1 MAVIWYQL
9 AIVVTL
15 ILVRLISPKH
25 LQGAALVWTALTVIN
40 LFWPPLIV
48 VQLIVIWVTYGVLT
62 RPDPPPE
69 PPKPALDRAVKIA
82 RKPQTIDLG
91 AYAAPVQPPA
101 PPPAVVPP
109 AQPIRAAPAPAVAQE
124 VPASHAGEQP
134 PRQAPPS
141 EAQAGTRWSVQQNAI
156 FDFFATGKGNAA
168 VRARA
173 GTGKTTTILEGITY
187 APESDIVLAAFNKR
201 IADEL
206 LTKLKNPAATAKT
219 LHALGFAA
227 VKTYWNGTALDKD
240 RGLTLARRAAGHQSP
255 DLMIKLIRKLAAY
268 GKNIAPFGSVA
279 DLVELAIQFDVEP
292 DTDWSE
298 SGWDTEKVAKCAHEA
313 MRLATQ
319 RDGTVDFDDMIFV
332 PVAMKM
338 VHPKYD
344 LVVIDEAQDMN
355 LTQLLLAQK
364 LVHKGGRTVVVGDD
378 RQAIYGFRGA
388 DSKSL
393 DRFKSELSAVEFP
406 LTTTYRC
413 PKKVVALAQQLVP
426 DYRAADTAPEGIV
439 REVSNSKLVDEAT
452 PGCFIL
458 SRKNAPLVSTCIKLL
473 KRGKRAKVEGKD
485 IGRSLLT
492 IVKKLGGTTIES
504 FLTELAA
511 WEEREMN
518 RARLAA
524 KDPEPVI
531 ERIADQAGMLVAL
544 CEGLFTT
551 KELEA
556 RIENLFDD
564 AAEGAQPLIICSSV
578 HKAKGLERERVFLLK
593 DTFSRTGTE
602 ECNIEYVAITRAKQ
616 ELIWVVNE
624 DSNRSLVPMTLEEFV
639 LDDRHDE
646 VPPFDGGSVCAPK
659 GSLGGSFQTV
669 TEGREPMTSTDQE
682 VRILTGEEA
691 DKYLSM
697 APDLLSL
704 GNRLIFRISEGAL
717 ETHRERL
724 RATFPAAV
732 LRPIPPPEPYTS
744 GRPVAYE
751 HMQKLLDVEGSFR
764 DFPPC
769 VKLPTAGPP
778 GGGYERTYVGSGVPA
793 SEHPLANGWF
803 SRCMNCASKETR
815 VIYASSATH
824 FGSAETS
831 RWNECWYEC
840 LECGKFNYH
849 QTNYEY

>member
-1 MAVIWYQL
+1 MIWYQL

-48 VQLIVIWVTYGVLT
+48 VQLIVIWVTYGGLK
-62 RPDPPPE
+62 RSDPPPE
-69 PPKPALDRAVKIA
+69 PPKPALDRPIRVAPE
-82 RKPQTIDLG
+82 KPTIDLG
-91 AYAAPVQPPA
+91 AYAAPVPPPA
-101 PPPAVVPP
+101 PPPAVVPT
-109 AQPIRAAPAPAVAQE
+109 ARPIRA
-124 VPASHAGEQP
+124 VPASAVARVPASQAGEQP
-134 PRQAPPS
+134 PRQAPPPS
-141 EAQAGTRWSVQQNAI
+141 GAKADTKWKWSVQQNAI
-156 FDFFATGKGNAA
+156 FDFFATGKGNAV

-201 IADEL
+201 IAEEL
-206 LTKLKNPAATAKT
+206 VTKLKNPAATAKT

-240 RGLTLARRAAGHQSP
+240 RGLTLARRAAGNQSP
-255 DLMIKLIRKLAAY
+255 DLMIKLIRKLAEY
-268 GKNIAPFGSVA
+268 GKNIAPFGFVA

-292 DTDWSE
+292 DAKWSE
-298 SGWDTEKVAKCAHEA
+298 RGWDTEKVAKCAHEA

-364 LVHKGGRTVVVGDD
+364 LVRKGGRTVVVGDD

-393 DRFKSELSAVEFP
+393 DRLKSELSAVEFP

-413 PKKVVALAQQLVP
+413 PKKVVALAQQLVS

-439 REVSNSKLVDEAT
+439 RDVSNSKLVDEAT

-504 FLTELAA
+504 FLSKLAA
-511 WEEREMN
+511 WEERETN

-544 CEGLFTT
+544 CEDLFTT

-564 AAEGAQPLIICSSV
+564 AAKGAQPLIICSSV

-624 DSNRSLVPMTLEEFV
+624 ASNRSLVPMTLEEFV
-639 LDDRHDE
+639 LDDRHDG
-646 VPPFDGGSVCAPK
+646 VPPFDGVNCAPK
-659 GSLGGSFQTV
+659 GSLGGSFQTA
-669 TEGREPMTSTDQE
+669 TEGREPMKSTDQE
-682 VRILTGEEA
+682 VRILAGEEA

-697 APDLLSL
+697 APDLLPL
-704 GNRLIFRISEGAL
+704 GNKLIFRISEGAL

-732 LRPIPPPEPYTS
+732 LRPIPPPKPYTS

-769 VKLPTAGPP
+769 VKLPTVDPP

-824 FGSAETS
+824 FGSIETS

-849 QTNYEY
+849 QTNYEF